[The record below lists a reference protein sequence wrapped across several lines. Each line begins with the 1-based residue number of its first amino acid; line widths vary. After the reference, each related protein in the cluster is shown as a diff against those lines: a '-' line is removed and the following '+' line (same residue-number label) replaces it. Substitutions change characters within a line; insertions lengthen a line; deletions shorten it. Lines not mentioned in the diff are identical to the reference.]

1 MTVFSSSKEISSAE
15 ILKDRRTLISGVL
28 DGVVGVGAFRC
39 DARQDDDRLLDERD
53 VEDVAF
59 DVDAIQDFEKRRVV
73 LGVVAG
79 VGSRLLF
86 DSVTT

>member
-1 MTVFSSSKEISSAE
+1 M
-15 ILKDRRTLISGVL
+15 ISGVL
-28 DGVVGVGAFRC
+28 DGVVGVGALRC

-59 DVDAIQDFEKRRVV
+59 DVDAIQDLEKRRVV